1 MKVLLL
7 TPAPTDVFLGN
18 SVTVNRYREG
28 LQGCGHLCELFGGS
42 SEGGIKQSLEGTIE
56 RFKPDVVHAHD
67 AMRTGIHLLG
77 LRLPWVVSTSGE
89 DLHHDMF
96 DPQRGPIV

>member
-42 SEGGIKQSLEGTIE
+42 SEGGIKQ
-56 RFKPDVVHAHD
+56 
-67 AMRTGIHLLG
+67 
-77 LRLPWVVSTSGE
+77 
-89 DLHHDMF
+89 
-96 DPQRGPIV
+96 